1 MAESKLATTK
11 KTNILNQH
19 LKYKPSI
26 TTLFLKDLDPDVLDI
41 VALAGT
47 LGVLQTDNDEL
58 DYNIGPKFQLVR
70 TNSPG
75 M

>member
-1 MAESKLATTK
+1 MAESKLATK

-26 TTLFLKDLDPDVLDI
+26 TTLFSKDLDPDVLDI

-58 DYNIGPKFQLVR
+58 DYNIGLNFNWSEQTHQV
-70 TNSPG
+70 
-75 M
+75 